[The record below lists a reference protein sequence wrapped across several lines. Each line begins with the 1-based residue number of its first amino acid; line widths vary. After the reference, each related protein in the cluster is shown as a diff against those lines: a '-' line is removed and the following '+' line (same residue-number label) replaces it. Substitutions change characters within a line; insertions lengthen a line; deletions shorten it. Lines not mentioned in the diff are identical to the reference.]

1 MTLCNFPQNPSV
13 KIKISSTD
21 SESDV
26 LGECTFSDVGEGLV
40 GTPTLHI
47 LGHLAADTV
56 PAVLCL
62 CGLCVHQQTVA

>member
-1 MTLCNFPQNPSV
+1 MKLPTKPLCKDKV
-13 KIKISSTD
+13 SSTD

-26 LGECTFSDVGEGLV
+26 LGECALSDVGEGLV
-40 GTPTLHI
+40 GAPTLHV

-62 CGLCVHQQTVA
+62 CGLSVH